1 VDESS
6 TNRRIVIESESLI
19 AWQCTTHAP
28 VIRVATQT
36 REWMDKAHQ
45 RFPYRCLPL
54 VIANSFGWDILNPLP
69 FSAYWNG
76 GPLPS
81 DVKILFPAQKKSNVP
96 QAHFGSGV
104 LTFTLGHLF
113 KTPPNINLYV
123 KGPPNYPKD
132 GIIPLEGIVE
142 TDSAPATFT
151 MNYLFTRK
159 NSEVVFEAGEPYCRV
174 FPIPRF
180 MTEVLHPELRM
191 IEDNPEL
198 NKTHLEWRSERDKF
212 NKGLA
217 IPGSEYTEKKWQ
229 KDYFQ
234 GGGEGTL
241 WNKFINHQTRLHQ
254 PEFEDFRPEHIKQQ
268 DQVPDASLRP
278 VTLKSANGSSFVLFI
293 QNFGGNGKVEERH
306 AKSKG
311 DHPHPVMPTRQGSTP
326 RSCPAGN
333 DSITRDSGGDGT
345 GAGHSGGDL

>member
-1 VDESS
+1 MDDPSVD
-6 TNRRIVIESESLI
+6 NKVVIESDSLI

-36 REWMDKAHQ
+36 RKWMDDAHQ
-45 RFPYRCLPL
+45 KFPYRCLPL
-54 VIANSFGWDILNPLP
+54 VIANSFGWDILNPLS
-69 FSAYWNG
+69 FSAYWTG

-81 DVKILFPAQKKSNVP
+81 DVKILFPNNKASTIP

-142 TDSAPATFT
+142 TDSSPATFT
-151 MNYLFTRK
+151 MNYLFTRR
-159 NSEVVFEAGEPYCRV
+159 NSEVVFEAGEPYCRI

-180 MTEVLHPELRM
+180 MTETLSPELRM
-191 IEDNPEL
+191 LEDDPQL
-198 NKTHLEWRSERDKF
+198 NKTHIEWRATRDQF

-217 IPGSEYTEKKWQ
+217 IPGSEYAERKWQ
-229 KDYFQ
+229 KDYFH

-241 WNKFINHQTRLHQ
+241 WPKFKNHQTRLRQ
-254 PEFEDFRPEHIKQQ
+254 SEFKDFRPENIINQ
-268 DQVPDASLRP
+268 DMVPDKSLRP
-278 VTLKSANGSSFVLFI
+278 ITLKASNGAPFVMFI
-293 QNFGGNGKVEERH
+293 QNFKEGRGDAQPQGDNTHSTLPAGERTEE
-306 AKSKG
+306 
-311 DHPHPVMPTRQGSTP
+311 
-326 RSCPAGN
+326 RSCPTGTA
-333 DSITRDSGGDGT
+333 TASGDHGSN
-345 GAGHSGGDL
+345 GAGESHS